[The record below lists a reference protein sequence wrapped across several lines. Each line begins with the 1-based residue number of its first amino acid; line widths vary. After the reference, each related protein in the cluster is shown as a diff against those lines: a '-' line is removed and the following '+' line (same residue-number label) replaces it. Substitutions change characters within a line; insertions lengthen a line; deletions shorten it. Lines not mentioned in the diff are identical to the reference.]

1 MEWKGIK
8 NVTVL
13 RTEADVLSHSY
24 GVKAADAPAPSPAP
38 SPPPPAAPS
47 VESVASSLEES
58 HKKDELVALAESL
71 DLDST
76 GTKAEIARRIAE
88 HQLSS

>member
-1 MEWKGIK
+1 MAWKGIK
-8 NVTVL
+8 NVKVL

-24 GVKAADAPAPSPAP
+24 GVEAAPETPVADRR
-38 SPPPPAAPS
+38 PAAKPKLS
-47 VESVASSLEES
+47 VHSVATELEES
-58 HKKDELVALAESL
+58 HKKDELMALADSL
-71 DLDST
+71 GLDSS